1 MELIL
6 PRNCATVT
14 FWEITCLHSHVG
26 KPQSDGKRLA
36 GSGLL
41 LLGSTMLALSLLIM
55 GTLQWGW
62 PSACQHASASTP
74 LCTCRADYWAVGVQ
88 TRIRYLGGL
97 VASAAQ
103 GDSHGGV
110 AAPRPFRQATVV
122 NAPRPQSPP
131 AWIMS
136 IALLALLS
144 WCFAARRRGS
154 WR

>member
-1 MELIL
+1 
-6 PRNCATVT
+6 
-14 FWEITCLHSHVG
+14 LHSHVG
-26 KPQSDGKRLA
+26 KQQSDGKRLA

-62 PSACQHASASTP
+62 PSACHHASASTP
-74 LCTCRADYWAVGVQ
+74 LALVGLIIGLWGYRLASGTWVGSLQVPHRATAMAGLLF
-88 TRIRYLGGL
+88 LGYF
-97 VASAAQ
+97 V
-103 GDSHGGV
+103 
-110 AAPRPFRQATVV
+110 RATVV